1 MRSRRLLPTL
11 VCAALLTATAA
22 CSSVNGSATSEHSGA
37 TTMAA
42 EGSTSATPSLALNAT
57 LGKVWGPNQE
67 GYGQIK
73 PAKIYN
79 GGAGVLGE
87 VDNVVWSSWGGPE
100 AHAVGTAAWP
110 DPTKIE
116 ADLFPEQ
123 TQVVAFNLGTCDGQL
138 MYQNLEW
145 YFPQH
150 GESFDPTHY
159 LNMCTGEYVTGTPT
173 TGASTP
179 TSSAAQN
186 SGSWTGGTLTITPT
200 SLGVV
205 KVGMTIE
212 QADAATGLTFENK
225 GDGQR
230 GPELSGQ
237 NNSLAVRGDPI
248 TCVEASGN
256 SPTGPTV
263 MTQKGITLGDPESKV
278 TAAYP
283 DATPLAAG
291 GPFARP
297 GYLVTLPGGQL
308 AINVED
314 GIVDR
319 IAGGPDASG
328 TICLG

>member
-1 MRSRRLLPTL
+1 MRPLRLLPTL

-22 CSSVNGSATSEHSGA
+22 CSSVNGSATSEQSGA
-37 TTMAA
+37 TTTAGGSASAA
-42 EGSTSATPSLALNAT
+42 PSLALNAT
-57 LGKVWGPNQE
+57 LGKVWGANQT
-67 GYGQIK
+67 GYGEIK

-100 AHAVGTAAWP
+100 AHAVGTAAWA

-150 GESFDPTHY
+150 GEAFDPTHY
-159 LNMCTGEYVTGTPT
+159 LNMCTGQYVTGAPT
-173 TGASTP
+173 SSASTP
-179 TSSAAQN
+179 TSAAAQN
-186 SGSWTGGTLTITPT
+186 SGSWTGTTLTITPT

-237 NNSLAVRGDPI
+237 NSLAVRGDPI

-263 MTQKGITLGDPESKV
+263 MTEKGITLGDPESKV

-308 AINVED
+308 AINVEE

-328 TICLG
+328 TTCPG